1 MTKIEADKP
10 PNCRLEQS
18 RPALVNPGIGG
29 VPLIGDSKRLLSV
42 AEFCHRYGIG
52 KTMAYAEMRAGRL
65 RYCLHGKR
73 RLIHVD
79 DAESWAVSTRQLAG
93 LDSGPD
99 SSRGAE

>member
-1 MTKIEADKP
+1 M
-10 PNCRLEQS
+10 
-18 RPALVNPGIGG
+18 
-29 VPLIGDSKRLLSV
+29 IGDSKRLLSV

-79 DAESWAVSTRQLAG
+79 DAESWAVSTRQPPAPVSNRG
-93 LDSGPD
+93 SAA
-99 SSRGAE
+99 SRGAQ